1 MNREELKE
9 YLPHR
14 EPMLLVDEV
23 EIDEEGVA
31 HAKYRIR
38 EDEFFCR
45 GHFPGNPI
53 VPGVI
58 QCEIMAQSCV
68 LLVKDEVKGKTTLY
82 TGINNV
88 SDCGEYEKVTGS
100 TSVTR
105 KRAYLR
111 FINALRANYL
121 IGEGEN
127 ITDITGA
134 RRGVYYTGIDNG
146 WMVLIT
152 VPVDSSTFFNSTSYS
167 QCRSPASLR

>member
-1 MNREELKE
+1 MNREELKK

-68 LLVKDEVKGKTTLY
+68 LLVKDEVQGKTTLY

-88 SDCGEYEKVTGS
+88 KFKNIVRPGDLCEDCVKMLNFGAVSLGVLELIKC
-100 TSVTR
+100 
-105 KRAYLR
+105 K
-111 FINALRANYL
+111 ALRVR
-121 IGEGEN
+121 
-127 ITDITGA
+127 TT
-134 RRGVYYTGIDNG
+134 GVY
-146 WMVLIT
+146 
-152 VPVDSSTFFNSTSYS
+152 F
-167 QCRSPASLR
+167 CK